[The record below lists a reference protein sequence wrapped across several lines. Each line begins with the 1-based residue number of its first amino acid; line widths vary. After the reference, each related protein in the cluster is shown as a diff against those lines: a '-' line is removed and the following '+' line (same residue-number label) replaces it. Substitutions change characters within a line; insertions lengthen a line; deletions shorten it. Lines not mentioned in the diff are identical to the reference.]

1 MKHQKTNNLIKK
13 TGHGNYREFPKTKYE
28 WLKKIT
34 HLGAISMSTFNLF
47 LMF

>member
-13 TGHGNYREFPKTKYE
+13 QAWNYREFPKTKYE
-28 WLKKIT
+28 WLKKI
-34 HLGAISMSTFNLF
+34 GAISMSTFNLF

>member
-13 TGHGNYREFPKTKYE
+13 QAWNYREFPKTKYE
-28 WLKKIT
+28 WLKIIT
-34 HLGAISMSTFNLF
+34 YLGAISMSTFNLF